1 MISLL
6 FEYMGKVQKR
16 SDDVSCV
23 VVYGQL
29 VFSMNRS
36 RYESF

>member
-6 FEYMGKVQKR
+6 FEYMGKVQR

-23 VVYGQL
+23 VVTGVQKWG
-29 VFSMNRS
+29 
-36 RYESF
+36 